1 MHEELVAVPWQELD
15 GVEWFYVFIT
25 GFPIEL
31 SYFLASRSI
40 VADQATIV
48 LIAIQLKHIEGFPI
62 RSPCNIGEIDGLCI
76 GDGITDHAAVRGL
89 QIDSLVG
96 VNVVNAN
103 SHDVSIHTCHR
114 IFVRLISGTTR
125 EDIHLRIVCHHR
137 LVHAIEGQTL
147 TIGAPES
154 SFVNAKLIA
163 VNTLTIDNLATS
175 VSSQLVLLA
184 LGVSHKQLMTLNIS
198 SSPGGFVPIVGS
210 LTRDAV
216 LPDGLMGLEIDQ
228 DKCFSVA

>member
-62 RSPCNIGEIDGLCI
+62 GSPCNIGEIDG
-76 GDGITDHAAVRGL
+76 GRGVDTIATYGTLRCL
-89 QIDSLVG
+89 QIDGLVS

-147 TIGAPES
+147 TIRAPES

-184 LGVSHKQLMTLNIS
+184 LGIGHKQLMILDIG
-198 SSPGGFVPIVGS
+198 SSP
-210 LTRDAV
+210 
-216 LPDGLMGLEIDQ
+216 
-228 DKCFSVA
+228 

>member
-1 MHEELVAVPWQELD
+1 MHQEQVAIPWQELD

-31 SYFLASRSI
+31 SHLLTCRSI
-40 VADQATIV
+40 VADQTTIV

-62 RSPCNIGEIDGLCI
+62 WGPCDIGEIDGGGG
-76 GDGITDHAAVRGL
+76 GDTIATYRTLRCL
-89 QIDSLVG
+89 QIDGLVG

-137 LVHAIEGQTL
+137 LVHTIEGQAL
-147 TIGAPES
+147 TIRAPES

-184 LGVSHKQLMTLNIS
+184 LGIGHKQLMILDIG
-198 SSPGGFVPIVGS
+198 SSP
-210 LTRDAV
+210 
-216 LPDGLMGLEIDQ
+216 
-228 DKCFSVA
+228 